1 MRTPLAWL
9 NLWHEKGR
17 TATALAGT
25 AFAVVLVLLQL
36 GFFKSTLFT
45 ATILYDQL
53 DFDVVITSVRYR
65 QMLKTG
71 FFDKQRLTQAAE
83 LPEIRNALPLSVS
96 LQLYRNPETGKKRSI
111 LLVGVDPRRHYV
123 KVVTPEQMETILQ
136 PNHVIMDVKSRPE
149 YGPRYVGLE
158 SEVGDRRVK
167 VTGLFELGCG
177 FGADGT
183 VVTSDETFANFF
195 FPRTINQISLGLLQL
210 QEGTDIDATV
220 AKLRQTLPDDVVIQ
234 SRAEFLGQEETYWT
248 VKTSVGIIF
257 GMGVIVALMVGTAI
271 VYQVLAAD
279 IAKRMPEYATL
290 KAMGYSSGY
299 LSGVILTQAAAIG
312 AIGFIPGWIIAIG
325 LYAVTRELAN
335 IRMEMG
341 LIMPCVV
348 FVLSVLM
355 CCVSGLASLRKVHS
369 AAPAELFT

>member
-9 NLWHEKGR
+9 NLWHDKGR

-25 AFAVVLVLLQL
+25 AFAVILVLMQL
-36 GFFKSTLFT
+36 GFFKSTMFT
-45 ATILYDQL
+45 ATILYDQV
-53 DFDVVITSVRYR
+53 DFDVVLTSVRYR

-71 FFDKQRLTQAAE
+71 FFDKQRLTQAAQ
-83 LPEIRNALPLSVS
+83 LPEVRNALPLSVS

-111 LLVGVDPRRHYV
+111 LLVGIDPRRHYL
-123 KVVTPEQMETILQ
+123 KMVTAEQIATVLP
-136 PNHVIMDVKSRPE
+136 PNRVLLDRESRPE
-149 YGPRYVGLE
+149 YGPRYEGLE
-158 SEVGDRRVK
+158 SEIGDRRVK
-167 VTGLFELGCG
+167 VTGLFNLGCG

-195 FPRTINQISLGLLQL
+195 YPRTINQISLGLLQL
-210 QEGTDIDATV
+210 QEGTDVGATV
-220 AKLRQTLPDDVVIQ
+220 AKLREILPRDVVVQ
-234 SRAEFLGQEETYWT
+234 SRAEFLQQEETYWT

-257 GMGVIVALMVGTAI
+257 GLGVVVALMVGTAI

-312 AIGFIPGWIIAIG
+312 AIGFVPGWILAIG
-325 LYAVTRELAN
+325 LYAVTRAQAN

-341 LIMPCVV
+341 LVMPIVV
-348 FVLSVLM
+348 FFLSVLM

>member
-9 NLWHEKGR
+9 NLWHDKSR

-25 AFAVVLVLLQL
+25 AFAVILVLLQL
-36 GFFKSTLFT
+36 GFFKSVLFT
-45 ATILYDQL
+45 ATILYDQV

-71 FFDKQRLTQAAE
+71 YFDKQRLTQAAE
-83 LPEIRNALPLSVS
+83 VPEVRNALPLSVS

-111 LLVGVDPRRHYV
+111 LLVGIDPRRHYL
-123 KVVTPEQMETILQ
+123 KMVTREQVQTVLQ
-136 PNHVIMDVKSRPE
+136 PDRVLLDLDSRPE
-149 YGPRYVGLE
+149 YGPRYVGLQ
-158 SEVGDRRVK
+158 SEIGDRRVQ
-167 VTGLFELGCG
+167 VTGLFHLGCG

-195 FPRTINQISLGLLQL
+195 YPRTINQISLGLLQL
-210 QEGTDIDATV
+210 NEGADVEATV
-220 AKLRQTLPDDVVIQ
+220 GKLRATLPADVVVQ
-234 SRAEFLGQEETYWT
+234 SRAEFLAQEERYWT

-257 GMGVIVALMVGTAI
+257 GMGVVVALMVGTAI

-299 LSGVILTQAAAIG
+299 LTSVILTQAAVIG
-312 AIGFIPGWIIAIG
+312 AIGFVPGWILACGI
-325 LYAVTRELAN
+325 YAVTRAQAN

-341 LIMPCVV
+341 IVMPCIV

>member
-25 AFAVVLVLLQL
+25 AFAVILVLLQL

-53 DFDVVITSVRYR
+53 DFDAVITSVRYR

-83 LPEIRNALPLSVS
+83 LAEVRNALPLSVS

-111 LLVGVDPRRHYV
+111 LVVGVDPRRHYV
-123 KVVTPEQMETILQ
+123 KMVTAEQLQ
-136 PNHVIMDVKSRPE
+136 TVLEPDRVLLDRESRKE
-149 YGPRYVGLE
+149 YGPREIGVV
-158 SEVGDRRVK
+158 SEIGDRRVQI
-167 VTGLFELGCG
+167 TGLFNLGCG

-195 FPRTINQISLGLLQL
+195 YPRTINQISLGLLQL
-210 QEGTDIDATV
+210 KEGTDVDAAV
-220 AKLRQTLPDDVVIQ
+220 RKLRAVLPPDVVIE
-234 SRAEFLGQEETYWT
+234 SRADFLRQEETYWT

-299 LSGVILTQAAAIG
+299 LSRVILTQAAAIG
-312 AIGFIPGWIIAIG
+312 VIGFIPGWIISIG
-325 LYAVTRELAN
+325 LYALTRALAN
-335 IRMEMG
+335 IKMEMG
-341 LIMPCVV
+341 LVMPCVV

>member
-1 MRTPLAWL
+1 
-9 NLWHEKGR
+9 
-17 TATALAGT
+17 
-25 AFAVVLVLLQL
+25 VLLD
-36 GFFKSTLFT
+36 T
-45 ATILYDQL
+45 
-53 DFDVVITSVRYR
+53 
-65 QMLKTG
+65 
-71 FFDKQRLTQAAE
+71 E
-83 LPEIRNALPLSVS
+83 
-96 LQLYRNPETGKKRSI
+96 
-111 LLVGVDPRRHYV
+111 
-123 KVVTPEQMETILQ
+123 
-136 PNHVIMDVKSRPE
+136 SRKE

-158 SEVGDRRVK
+158 SEIGDHRVE
-167 VTGLFELGCG
+167 VTGLFHLGCG

-195 FPRTINQISLGLLQL
+195 YPRTINQISLGLLQL
-210 QEGTDIDATV
+210 QEGADVGATV
-220 AKLRQTLPDDVVIQ
+220 EKLRQTLPQDVVIH
-234 SRAEFLGQEETYWT
+234 SRADFLAQEETYWV

-271 VYQVLAAD
+271 VYQVLASD

-299 LSGVILTQAAAIG
+299 LSSVILTQAAAIG
-312 AIGFIPGWIIAIG
+312 AIGFIPGWIIAFG
-325 LYAVTRELAN
+325 LYQVTRAQAN

-341 LIMPCVV
+341 LVMPCVV